1 MRLRIVNTS
10 VGFRFAE
17 VEDAEQA
24 AKLKPGAIYVADIKE
39 ERNPRFHRLY
49 MSLIR
54 NAWEMQSEKV
64 RAFFHEDIDNFRKT
78 IQIAAGFTKPVYNL
92 TKKEW
97 QEEAMSIRFDSM
109 DELEFRD
116 LYEKV
121 KGVIITQFCYGP
133 HMQEKI
139 NYINNY

>member
-1 MRLRIVNTS
+1 MRVRIVNTS

-24 AKLKPGAIYVADIKE
+24 AKLKPGGVYVADIKE

-49 MSLIR
+49 FGLIKA
-54 NAWEMQSEKV
+54 AWEMQSEKV
-64 RAFFHEDIDNFRKT
+64 REHFHEDIDSFRKT
-78 IQIAAGFTKPVYNL
+78 VQIAAGFAKPVYNL
-92 TKKEW
+92 SKKEW

-121 KGVIITQFCYGP
+121 KGVIIKYFCYGENA
-133 HMQEKI
+133 QEKI
-139 NYINNY
+139 NYINNF